1 MAMRAVAGIC
11 AVGMISVMLQ
21 KKTKKKMDTRK
32 GVHPSPSRPIVCITM
47 SLSMNSTDTSA
58 TLRTPVGAF
67 IGSLRFASTKMTT
80 VASTEKHADQGDLVE
95 RREDVRPHEEMA
107 DLREVQGEHA
117 HVEVLTSMSRERP
130 GA

>member
-21 KKTKKKMDTRK
+21 KKTKKKMDTRN
-32 GVHPSPSRPIVCITM
+32 GVHPSPSRPIVCMTM

-67 IGSLRFASTKMTT
+67 IGSLRFGQH
-80 VASTEKHADQGDLVE
+80 EDHHGGEHGEDADQGDLVE
-95 RREDVRPHEEMA
+95 RREDVRPYEEMA